1 MQQLRL
7 TPSLLQFM
15 GLTIQAYRVGVAAA
29 ESLKDPTVDPK
40 SVDADI
46 DLAIMIMDAKHDL
59 SLTQRDYLLGMARKH
74 AGLTH

>member
-7 TPSLLQFM
+7 TPTVLNLVSLA
-15 GLTIQAYRVGVAAA
+15 IKAYEVGVAAA
-29 ESLKDPTVDPK
+29 ASLKDPSVDPK
-40 SVDADI
+40 FVDADI
-46 DLAIMIMDAKHDL
+46 DLAIMLMEVQYDL